1 MFICKMAMI
10 DVQQKEEG
18 DENPTHECKLC
29 SGNLIQMPKH
39 LIARFKE
46 AILGN
51 NTIITLFRCEEC
63 GSEYSL
69 KEIDSKKLK

>member
-1 MFICKMAMI
+1 MFICDMALI

-18 DENPTHECKLC
+18 NENPTHECKLC
-29 SGNLIQMPKH
+29 SGNLIQMPKQ
-39 LIARFKE
+39 LSARFKE

-51 NTIITLFRCEEC
+51 NSITLFQCEEC

-69 KEIDSKKLK
+69 NEIDSKL

>member
-1 MFICKMAMI
+1 MFICDMALI

-29 SGNLIQMPKH
+29 SGNLIQMPNQ
-39 LIARFKE
+39 LSTRFKE

-51 NTIITLFRCEEC
+51 NAITLFRCEEC

-69 KEIDSKKLK
+69 NGIDSKL

>member
-1 MFICKMAMI
+1 MFICDVALI

-29 SGNLIQMPKH
+29 SGNLIQMPKQFST
-39 LIARFKE
+39 RFKE

-51 NTIITLFRCEEC
+51 NAITLFRCEEC

-69 KEIDSKKLK
+69 NGIDSKL

>member
-1 MFICKMAMI
+1 MFICMMALI

-18 DENPTHECKLC
+18 DDNPTHECKLC
-29 SGNLIQMPKH
+29 SGNLIQMPKQ
-39 LIARFKE
+39 LSARFKE

-51 NTIITLFRCEEC
+51 NATTLFRCEEC

-69 KEIDSKKLK
+69 NEFDSKL